1 MKLCLTMD
9 ELVVPRHDTPV
20 EGSDDGVSETGLWVL
35 TRQASGRVDRLA
47 VETLGVPSIVL
58 MENASLGLCER
69 VIELQQAIGGDD
81 SVPVI
86 VLAGPG
92 NNGGDGFALAR
103 HLHNRTI
110 PCTIVALSDPKKHQP
125 SGGDAATN
133 LAIAQAMDIPV
144 VWHERHLTTR
154 LEAMVGSGPLVMVD
168 AMLGTGL
175 TCSPRPP
182 IGGTGSVIELVNRLR
197 EENDMLRVLAVDVP
211 TGLDCDTG
219 MPAGAD
225 GKAGPAEGSDDGWA
239 IRADETVTFVAPK
252 IGYLQ
257 LSSQA
262 WTGQVWVADI
272 GIGQGLV
279 HTLGQWRARTRPG
292 EASARTQPGQ
302 RLPDAPDSHGRVK
315 H

>member
-1 MKLCLTMD
+1 MD
-9 ELVVPRHDTPV
+9 ELVVHRHDKPAKTGR
-20 EGSDDGVSETGLWVL
+20 ERLSQTGLWVL
-35 TRQASGRVDRLA
+35 TRQASVQVDALA
-47 VETLGVPSIVL
+47 AEQLGVPSIVL

-69 VIELQQAIGGDD
+69 VIELQRTISEND
-81 SVPVI
+81 SVPVVI
-86 VLAGPG
+86 LAGPG

-103 HLHNRTI
+103 HLHNRAI
-110 PCTIVALSDPKKHQP
+110 PCTIIAVSDPKKHTL

-133 LAIAQAMDIPV
+133 LAIAQAMNIPV
-144 VWHERHLTTR
+144 VWDEHHLTTQ
-154 LEAMVGSGPLVMVD
+154 LEAMAGNEPAVVVD

-175 TCSPRPP
+175 RSSPRQP
-182 IGGTGSVIELVNRLR
+182 IGGAGSVIELVNRLR

-219 MPAGAD
+219 MPAGTD
-225 GKAGPAEGSDDGWA
+225 GKTDAADRNDDGLA

-252 IGYLQ
+252 VGYLQ

-272 GIGQGLV
+272 GIGRGLV
-279 HTLGQWRARTRPG
+279 RRLGQWRARTRPG
-292 EASARTQPGQ
+292 ETAAVAQHGQ
-302 RLPDAPDSHGRVK
+302 NLPDAPASHGRVK